1 MIEVKSE
8 MYPFTGLNHG
18 KPALRSLV
26 AAIDISKA
34 FDTVPQYKLVSK
46 ILDTQLQP
54 NYKRWL
60 SNFIAGRQGRISYG
74 GVMSKHRQ
82 LPNGVLQGAVLSPSL
97 FSLFTHDLPEPTNPA
112 VKIYTYADDLTIVS
126 QHPRVDEAAIQ
137 LQDYLRRL
145 EEWLTTNHMSA
156 EGSKFSLTVVT
167 PHNTEY
173 RYKPTI
179 TLMGQTIPVNTD
191 KNILGVTIDR
201 GWTFRQHTQDI
212 NAKAKS

>member
-1 MIEVKSE
+1 
-8 MYPFTGLNHG
+8 
-18 KPALRSLV
+18 
-26 AAIDISKA
+26 
-34 FDTVPQYKLVSK
+34 
-46 ILDTQLQP
+46 
-54 NYKRWL
+54 
-60 SNFIAGRQGRISYG
+60 
-74 GVMSKHRQ
+74 MSKHRQ
-82 LPNGVLQGAVLSPSL
+82 LPNGVPQGAVLLPYL

-145 EEWLTTNHMSA
+145 EEWLTINRMSA
-156 EGSKFSLTVVT
+156 EGSKSSLTVVT

-179 TLMGQTIPVNTD
+179 TLMGQTIPVNND

-212 NAKAKS
+212 NAKVKSRLNVMKVLAATSFGHSKESLTALYKQFVRPVLTYASLVWQPYINSSITLIL